1 MPMKKLS
8 IFLLILMAGCQS
20 SLGYLVYPNGDRIV
34 VQAGYKTP
42 GKKIGDE
49 FVFSIILPDDEWVY
63 DADAKTTRKGYLDL
77 QGRIS
82 RKTLMIEWI
91 WIDREFHGTQQTI
104 SESPYYFPW
113 YSGIKG
119 DGARIPYRPT
129 ENQLRYGDWHRG
141 GYSQIQFRQVL
152 YKGKEQFYCVRTV
165 NRRGRYTRPPE
176 EYTEEY
182 FAQVREGQYG
192 IFDTCPFRTTDGRD
206 AYFKISVRFNVSDE
220 DIAVN
225 PEIVE
230 DNLNALDEWLK
241 PLWDSLEI
249 MPTAYQFTAP

>member
-1 MPMKKLS
+1 MKRIA

-20 SLGYLVYPNGDRIV
+20 SLGYRVYPSGERIV
-34 VQAGYKTP
+34 VMAGYSFGP
-42 GKKIGDE
+42 REMGDE
-49 FVFSIILPDDEWVY
+49 FVFSLILPDDEWEY
-63 DADAKTTRKGYLDL
+63 NADAKAELKGYLKPH
-77 QGRIS
+77 GRHS

-104 SESPYYFPW
+104 SEAPYYFPW

-141 GYSQIQFRQVL
+141 GYPQRQFRQAV

-165 NRRGRYTRPPE
+165 FRVGRYTEPPE

-182 FAQVREGQYG
+182 FAQVREGLYEVY
-192 IFDTCPFRTTDGRD
+192 DTCPFRTTDGRD
-206 AYFKISVRFNVSDE
+206 SYFKVTAAFNVFDE
-220 DIAVN
+220 DIAAN

-230 DNLNALDEWLK
+230 DNLKGLDAWLK
-241 PLWDSLEI
+241 PLWGSLEI
-249 MPTAYQFTAP
+249 MPTVYQFTAP